1 MLLDIRIDGES
12 NVRVS
17 QPSKSV
23 ARSRLDDSTSNLV
36 SHKER
41 CSPVATAGTSS
52 IKSFTHG
59 TDCMPSLKMQSFSQS
74 CECSM

>member
-1 MLLDIRIDGES
+1 MLPDIRIDA
-12 NVRVS
+12 NVVVS

-23 ARSRLDDSTSNLV
+23 ARSCLDDSTSNLV

-41 CSPVATAGTSS
+41 CSLVATAGTSS

-59 TDCMPSLKMQSFSQS
+59 TDHMPSSRTQSFLQS